1 MTESRKQVGQWK
13 GYIREKLEPLSLSP
27 EREEEIVEELA
38 LHLQADYERELDAG
52 EDPSTAQTEIL
63 GRFADWRLLESE
75 LAALRQSRARSDLEQ
90 HASLGGSDLPA
101 ECRFALRRLSRRPLL
116 TASLLL
122 TIALGIGANATV
134 FSTVKATLYA
144 PLDHPQPEQLVFV
157 WATNPERG
165 FTRFSVS
172 PADFEDWRSGT
183 DVFDSLALYKSE
195 RGNLL
200 GPERPES
207 LRYVLVTPSFFTV
220 LRANPVIGRIP
231 VRDENRDCRGNVA
244 VISNRLWQRHFGGR
258 NDVLGEII
266 TLDGD
271 ALEVIGVMP
280 AGFDFLQSGAD
291 LWKPFGSAPSYNTT
305 RDSYYARVVGR
316 LGDQATLERAQQEM
330 DAVTDALAAEY
341 PNPNTNQGMG
351 AFVEPLL
358 DLYTSPIRPA
368 MMLLWAAVALMLVVV
383 CVNVAN
389 LLLVQ
394 ADGRAREIAIRAS
407 LGASRRRIIRQM
419 LTEGLLTASAG
430 GILGL
435 PRPGGERGYSETWR
449 PIPFRVPIKTSWTGL
464 SRSMQQPLPFWSDWR
479 QAWRPRW
486 QPPDSTL

>member
-1 MTESRKQVGQWK
+1 M
-13 GYIREKLEPLSLSP
+13 
-27 EREEEIVEELA
+27 
-38 LHLQADYERELDAG
+38 
-52 EDPSTAQTEIL
+52 
-63 GRFADWRLLESE
+63 
-75 LAALRQSRARSDLEQ
+75 
-90 HASLGGSDLPA
+90 
-101 ECRFALRRLSRRPLL
+101 
-116 TASLLL
+116 
-122 TIALGIGANATV
+122 
-134 FSTVKATLYA
+134 
-144 PLDHPQPEQLVFV
+144 
-157 WATNPERG
+157 
-165 FTRFSVS
+165 
-172 PADFEDWRSGT
+172 
-183 DVFDSLALYKSE
+183 FDSLSLYKSE

-231 VRDENRDCRGNVA
+231 VRDENRDGRGNVA

-419 LTEGLLTASAG
+419 LPEGLLTASAG